1 MLFDEKRWGK
11 PIEMPE
17 DTEAWRQVLLSA
29 AEVIEK
35 KGWCRFSMENAKG
48 QVCLLGA
55 FNHAEGKSS
64 DKDIAKAKL
73 SEYLGVHYIQTW
85 NDKRWSSRPV
95 LKALRKA
102 AAK

>member
-35 KGWCRFSMENAKG
+35 KGWCRYHIEDAEG
-48 QVCLLGA
+48 HVCLLGA
-55 FNHAEGKSS
+55 LNRADGRPR
-64 DKDIAKAKL
+64 DKDMAKDKL
-73 SEYLGVHYIQTW
+73 RKYLGVYYIHSW
-85 NDKRWSSRPV
+85 NDERWSSRPV
-95 LKALRKA
+95 LEALREA